1 MNMGRKP
8 DLAVRDRILQEAEHV
23 IHLKGYNAA
32 SIAEI
37 AAACGMSGPNLLHHY
52 GSKAELALAVLDYK
66 IEEFRARRVAP
77 LCAQAEPELAVEQ
90 MFLDAASF
98 YDGNGCKAGCFI
110 GNIAL
115 EMSDVDEK
123 FRERVGRFFTAWTAS
138 VAECLQRCR
147 DAGYFAP
154 TLDPQSAAEALV
166 SLYEGAIMQARARRD
181 ASVFKKVAPIARQIL
196 EQHKVVNRRD
206 TNMGPKTPCGC

>member
-1 MNMGRKP
+1 MGRKP
-8 DLAVRDRILQEAEHV
+8 DLAVRERILQEAEHV

-32 SIAEI
+32 SLAEI
-37 AAACGMSGPNLLHHY
+37 ASACGMSGPNLLHHY
-52 GSKAELALAVLDYK
+52 GSKAELALAVLDFK
-66 IEEFRARRVAP
+66 IEEFQSRRVAP
-77 LCAQAEPELAVEQ
+77 LCAQAEPEVAVER

-123 FRERVGRFFTAWTAS
+123 FRERVGRFFNAWTAS

-181 ASVFKKVAPIARQIL
+181 ASVFKKVAPVARQIL
-196 EQHKVVNRRD
+196 DQHKVGNRRD